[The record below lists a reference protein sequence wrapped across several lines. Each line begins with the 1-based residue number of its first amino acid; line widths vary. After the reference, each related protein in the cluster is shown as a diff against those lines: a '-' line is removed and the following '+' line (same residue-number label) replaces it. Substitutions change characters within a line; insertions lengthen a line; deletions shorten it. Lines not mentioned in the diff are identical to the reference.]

1 MSDSSNSPSD
11 CLVFKI
17 TEFCTQSTQIDNSL
31 FIIYDT
37 LKKHYIIRGKRTNGK
52 SFTSEPYSFIYEETD
67 IKNLIYLIKFVTC
80 QSSLLNYE
88 LYNYDNLP
96 IDSNDITFE
105 FLNSFEHPSY
115 EIIAY
120 DNQEFNAIELKN
132 IINMLRA
139 VYNHF

>member
-17 TEFCTQSTQIDNSL
+17 TEICTQPTQIDNSL

-37 LKKHYIIRGKRTNGK
+37 LKKQYIIRGKRTNGK

-67 IKNLIYLIKFVTC
+67 IKNLINFIKFVTC
-80 QSSLLNYE
+80 YSSLLNYE

-105 FLNSFEHPSY
+105 FLNRFENPSY
-115 EIIAY
+115 EIVAY
-120 DNQEFNAIELKN
+120 DNIKFNAKELKN
-132 IINMLRA
+132 IINMLRTL
-139 VYNHF
+139 YNHF